1 MNTVRPAAV
10 AGHFYPDDPEDLQR
24 TIDALLTQARGVKS
38 PPKAIIAP
46 HAGYVFSGPVA
57 ATAYAGLTRIRDTV
71 ERVVLLGPSH
81 RVALRGLALSSAEF
95 FATPLGEIPIDC
107 DATNLVHELPQ
118 VTISDAAHALEH
130 SLEVHLPFLQ
140 CVLGDFA
147 LIPIVVGDATPQ
159 EVGEA
164 LDLVW
169 NGEETLVV
177 VSSDL
182 SHYHDYA
189 TATRMDRDTTRAIET
204 LRQDIQPEQ
213 ACGCR
218 PVNGLLR
225 VAQRLDLRVTT
236 LDVRNSGD
244 TFGSK
249 DRVVGYGAYALE

>member
-1 MNTVRPAAV
+1 MKTVRHAAV
-10 AGHFYPDDPEDLQR
+10 AGHFYPDDPKELQR
-24 TIDALLTQARGVKS
+24 MIDALLSQAQGVKS

-57 ATAYAGLTRIRDTV
+57 ATAYARLASVRETA

-81 RVALRGLALSSAEF
+81 RVALRGLALSSAGF
-95 FATPLGEIPIDC
+95 FATPLGEIPVDH
-107 DATNLVHELPQ
+107 DATNLVHKLPQ
-118 VTISDAAHALEH
+118 VTISDSAHAMEH

-140 CVLGDFA
+140 SVLGDFS

-159 EVGEA
+159 EVGEV
-164 LDLVW
+164 LDLLW
-169 NGEETLVV
+169 DGEQTLVV
-177 VSSDL
+177 ISSDL

-189 TATRMDRDTTRAIET
+189 TATRMDRETTRAIEG

-218 PVNGLLR
+218 PVNGLLH
-225 VAQRLDLRVTT
+225 VAQRRDLRVTT
-236 LDVRNSGD
+236 LVVRNSGD
-244 TFGSK
+244 TSGNK